1 MKLTR
6 TSMTALAALAIMV
19 SASAHAGPVLQGWSL
34 NGQLLQG
41 VNLNGPG
48 LVLQGVQFNGP
59 GVVFQGV
66 QLNGPGIVIQ
76 GCAFNGVQF
85 NGPGIVIQGTQLF
98 AAHAGALVLDLQAC
112 KAPAFVGHSAMSGIA
127 AAQVNVRLANR

>member
-6 TSMTALAALAIMV
+6 ASMTALAALAIMV

-41 VNLNGPG
+41 IKLNGPG
-48 LVLQGVQFNGP
+48 LVLQGAK
-59 GVVFQGV
+59 
-66 QLNGPGIVIQ
+66 LNGPGLVLQ
-76 GCAFNGVQF
+76 GVQF